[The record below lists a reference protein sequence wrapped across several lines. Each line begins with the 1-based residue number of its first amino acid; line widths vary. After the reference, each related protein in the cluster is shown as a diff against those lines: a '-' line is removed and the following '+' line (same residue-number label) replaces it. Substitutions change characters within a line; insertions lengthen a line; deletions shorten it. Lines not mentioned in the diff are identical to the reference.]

1 MADDTPILLFGA
13 FDRHNFGDLLFPH
26 IAAALLPGRRLFH
39 AGLAARDLRPYGG
52 HQTRA
57 IAPLAEELRDQPL
70 HILHVGGELLACDAW
85 QAAVMLQTPAQAQE
99 IIARCEHDPEQ
110 RRAWARQVLG
120 LSDQAP
126 YCAAR
131 AWFPQLRT
139 IRYCAVGGVDLP
151 QRDSALQE
159 EVMTKL
165 RRADSVSVRDQVTQ
179 SHLAAAGITNTLLP
193 DPAVMVRE
201 LFDAEIQRHARH
213 GEPAQVRAALPQGYL
228 AVQLSAEFGDDATL
242 SAIAAQL
249 DAIAHASGLA
259 IVLFRAGA
267 APWHDDMACY
277 RRLAARLHAP
287 AVWLFTSL
295 QLWDIC
301 ALIAYSR
308 GYCGSSLHG
317 RIVAMAHGLPR
328 LNVQPPVAAIQ
339 PSKQQ
344 AYCRCWELP
353 GLPTQVAVDEAA
365 GAWSA
370 ASAVPQAALRQ
381 HAAALAHEYRG
392 YCAALVAGLA

>member
-26 IAAALLPGRRLFH
+26 IAAALLPGSPLIY

-57 IAPLAEELRDQPL
+57 IAPLALELRDQPL

-85 QAAVMLQTPAQAQE
+85 EAAVMLQRPEQAQAV
-99 IIARCEHDPEQ
+99 IARCGAQPET
-110 RRAWARQVLG
+110 RRAWAERILG
-120 LSDQAP
+120 LGDQAP

-131 AWFPQLRT
+131 ALFPQAQT
-139 IRYCAVGGVDLP
+139 VSYCAVGGVDLP
-151 QRDSALQE
+151 QRDAALQN
-159 EVMTKL
+159 EVMAKL
-165 RRADSVSVRDQVTQ
+165 HGADSVSVRDQVTQ
-179 SHLAAAGITNTLLP
+179 SHLAAAGIDAMLLP

-213 GEPAQVRAALPQGYL
+213 GEAAQVRAAFPQGYL
-228 AVQLSAEFGDDATL
+228 AVQLSADFGDDTTL
-242 SAIAAQL
+242 AAIAAQL
-249 DAIAHASGLA
+249 DAIARATGFA

-267 APWHDDMACY
+267 APWHDDLACY
-277 RRLAARLHAP
+277 RRLAACMHAP
-287 AVWLFTSL
+287 AIWLFGSL
-295 QLWDIC
+295 HLWAIC
-301 ALIAYSR
+301 ALIAHSR

-328 LNVQPPVAAIQ
+328 INVRQPAATRN

-344 AYCRCWELP
+344 AYCASWELP
-353 GLPTQVAVDEAA
+353 GLPTEVALEEIAA
-365 GAWSA
+365 AWSA
-370 ASAVPQAALRQ
+370 AAAAPHAVLRQQAAEM
-381 HAAALAHEYRG
+381 AHEYRG
-392 YCAALVAGLA
+392 RFARLTAGLT

>member
-1 MADDTPILLFGA
+1 MTTPTLLFGA

-26 IAAALLPGRRLFH
+26 IASALLPGRRLIH
-39 AGLAARDLRPYGG
+39 AGLAARDLRLYGG
-52 HQTRA
+52 HQTLA
-57 IAPLAEELRDQPL
+57 IAQLAVELRDQPV
-70 HILHVGGELLACDAW
+70 HILHVGGELLTCDAW
-85 QAAVMLQTPAQAQE
+85 QAAVMLQTPDQAQE
-99 IIARCEHDPEQ
+99 IIARYERDPDQ
-110 RRAWARQVLG
+110 RRAWAAQTLG
-120 LSDQAP
+120 LVDQAP
-126 YCAAR
+126 YCIAR
-131 AWFPQLRT
+131 TLFSKVQKVG
-139 IRYCAVGGVDLP
+139 YCAIGGVDLAERP
-151 QRDSALQE
+151 AAMRE
-159 EVMTKL
+159 EVLAKL
-165 RRADSVSVRDQVTQ
+165 HTADGVSVRDKVTQ
-179 SHLAAAGITNTLLP
+179 ENLAVAGIDAALTP
-193 DPAVMVRE
+193 DPGVLVKE
-201 LFDAEIQRHARH
+201 LFGDEIRKHAHH
-213 GEPAQVRAALPQGYL
+213 GEPAQVRAAFPQGYL
-228 AVQLSAEFGDDATL
+228 SVQLSADFGDDASL
-242 SAIAAQL
+242 NVIAAQL
-249 DAIAHASGLA
+249 DEIAHATGLA

-328 LNVQPPVAAIQ
+328 LNVQPPAAAIQ

-370 ASAVPQAALRQ
+370 ASAVPQAVLRQ